1 MDTHLNFTF
10 KSHNPFN
17 AFVQNTWPV
26 DDCHSALGV
35 ATWSCAAVVKPL
47 LFIVRHGELVG
58 DQYIFLDISTPYNV
72 SLTNLSIKIK
82 NFEFPPATHMA
93 LNGWHFTPPP
103 VILSITKFK
112 NVRLLKFQ

>member
-1 MDTHLNFTF
+1 MSSQLKIRIASF
-10 KSHNPFN
+10 NPFN

-47 LFIVRHGELVG
+47 LFIVRHGELVRN
-58 DQYIFLDISTPYNV
+58 QYIFLDISTPYNV

-93 LNGWHFTPPP
+93 LKGLKQSYRE
-103 VILSITKFK
+103 IFK
-112 NVRLLKFQ
+112 RWIDTTIF